1 MNLTIIYGNGFD
13 KNLGLNTT
21 YPDFYK
27 WLSDNQKRDS
37 DEIYCNIKEKPDNW
51 SDLELALGKYTF
63 DNEIHPEKFEESYE
77 NLIEDLNE
85 YLLLE
90 QEKLVD
96 SMHGGNMLLNTIE
109 HLEKNLISTGQKRNA
124 KDIRNLIED
133 SAQSSALHKTFFS
146 IDVQFVTFNYTK
158 TMETLLHNNWYSRKL
173 PNPNSNPNSNSDYIE
188 LRVNQPIHVH
198 GTLNNSMVLGVN
210 DETQFNS
217 EIFDN
222 NFPEFFVKN
231 KNLTDHV
238 NSTELDDA
246 LGVIN
251 YSQVIFLF
259 GVSLGETDRIYWEK
273 ISNWLLYDKT
283 HIVLLYDYETPMESI
298 SKVVQSRMERSWNK
312 TKDKFLRQSGLNI
325 EQQKR
330 ISKQIFP
337 LYGDGFFN
345 LEETQQ
351 DN

>member
-63 DNEIHPEKFEESYE
+63 DNEIHTAKFEESYE

-124 KDIRNLIED
+124 KDIQNIMNNSVQILPLD
-133 SAQSSALHKTFFS
+133 KKYFS
-146 IDVQFVTFNYTK
+146 IDIQFITFNYTE
-158 TMETLLHNNWYSRKL
+158 TMETLLHDNGYSRKL
-173 PNPNSNPNSNSDYIE
+173 SNSNYME
-188 LRVNQPIHVH
+188 LRINQPIHVH

-210 DETQFNS
+210 DETQFKS

-238 NSTELDDA
+238 NSTDLEEA
-246 LGVIN
+246 LEVIR

-259 GVSLGETDRIYWEK
+259 GVSLGETDKIYWGK
-273 ISNWLLYDKT
+273 IATWLLNSDER
-283 HIVLLYDYETPMESI
+283 IVLLYDYETPMESI
-298 SKVVQSRMERSWNK
+298 SKVVQSKMERSWNE
-312 TKDKFLRQSGLNI
+312 TKDKFLKQSGLSNV
-325 EQQKR
+325 EQKQ

-337 LYGDGFFN
+337 LYGNGFLN
-345 LEETQQ
+345 LEEAQQ

>member
-27 WLSDNQKRDS
+27 WLNENKQRED
-37 DEIYCNIKEKPDNW
+37 DEIYCNIKEKPNDW

-63 DNEIHPEKFEESYE
+63 DNEIHPEKFEEAYE

-90 QEKLVD
+90 QEKLMD

-109 HLEKNLISTGQKRNA
+109 HFKKNLISTGQKRNA
-124 KDIRNLIED
+124 KDIQNIMNNSVQILPID
-133 SAQSSALHKTFFS
+133 KKYFS
-146 IDVQFVTFNYTK
+146 IDIQFITFNYTE
-158 TMETLLHNNWYSRKL
+158 TMEMLLHDNGYSRKL
-173 PNPNSNPNSNSDYIE
+173 SNSNYMQ
-188 LRVNQPIHVH
+188 LRINQPIHVH

-210 DETQFNS
+210 DETQFKS

-238 NSTELDDA
+238 NSTDLEEA
-246 LGVIN
+246 LEVIR

-259 GVSLGETDRIYWEK
+259 GVSLGETDKIYWGK
-273 ISNWLLYDKT
+273 IATWLLNSDER
-283 HIVLLYDYETPMESI
+283 IVLLYDYETPMESI
-298 SKVVQSRMERSWNK
+298 SKVVQSKMERSWNE
-312 TKDKFLRQSGLNI
+312 TKDKFLKQSGLSNV
-325 EQQKR
+325 EQKQ

-337 LYGDGFFN
+337 LYGNGFFN
-345 LEETQQ
+345 LEEAQQ

>member
-90 QEKLVD
+90 QEKLGTEL
-96 SMHGGNMLLNTIE
+96 SIE
-109 HLEKNLISTGQKRNA
+109 KSISELFFNIESNLRKTGQNKNA
-124 KDIRNLIED
+124 NIVSDYM
-133 SAQSSALHKTFFS
+133 SHHT
-146 IDVQFVTFNYTK
+146 DVNFVTFNYTTIVEK
-158 TMETLLHNNWYSRKL
+158 TRTREQF
-173 PNPNSNPNSNSDYIE
+173 YIAKKGTN
-188 LRVNQPIHVH
+188 LNVRLFTPIHVH
-198 GTLNNSMVLGVN
+198 GTLNSSMVLGVN
-210 DETQFNS
+210 DETQFKS

-222 NFPEFFVKN
+222 NFPEFFIKN
-231 KNLTDHV
+231 KNLTGHV
-238 NSTELDDA
+238 NSTQFEEA
-246 LGVIN
+246 MGVIDN
-251 YSQVIFLF
+251 SNIIFLF
-259 GVSLGETDRIYWEK
+259 GVSLGETDKVYWEK
-273 ISNWLLYDKT
+273 ISNWLLYDET
-283 HIVLLYDYETPMESI
+283 RIVLLYDYETSIDSI
-298 SKVVQSRMERSWNK
+298 SKVVQSRMERSWNE

-325 EQQKR
+325 PEKKR
-330 ISKQIFP
+330 ISQQIFP

-345 LEETQQ
+345 LEEAQQ

>member
-27 WLSDNQKRDS
+27 WLSENKKRDD
-37 DEIYCNIKEKPDNW
+37 DEIFCNIKEKPENW
-51 SDLELALGKYTF
+51 SDLELALGQYTF
-63 DNEIHPEKFEESYE
+63 NNEIHPEKFEESYE
-77 NLIEDLNE
+77 NLIGDLNE

-90 QEKLVD
+90 QEKLGTQL
-96 SMHGGNMLLNTIE
+96 SIKKSISELFYN
-109 HLEKNLISTGQKRNA
+109 LEDNLRETGQNKNA
-124 KDIRNLIED
+124 HIIRNHM
-133 SAQSSALHKTFFS
+133 SQP
-146 IDVQFVTFNYTK
+146 IDVNFVTFNYTNTVEQSMIQNQFGVIK
-158 TMETLLHNNWYSRKL
+158 DGMKFSV
-173 PNPNSNPNSNSDYIE
+173 I
-188 LRVNQPIHVH
+188 LRNPIHVH
-198 GTLNNSMVLGVN
+198 GRLNNPMVLGVN
-210 DETQFNS
+210 DETQFKS

-238 NSTELDDA
+238 NSTDLDEA
-246 LGVIN
+246 LEVIS

-259 GVSLGETDRIYWEK
+259 GVSLGETDKIYWET
-273 ISNWLLYDKT
+273 IATWLLYNEER
-283 HIVLLYDYETPMESI
+283 IVLLYDYETPIGSI
-298 SKVVQSRMERSWNK
+298 SKVVQRKMEKSWNS

>member
-27 WLSDNQKRDS
+27 WLSENKKRDD
-37 DEIYCNIKEKPDNW
+37 DEIFCNIKEKPDNW
-51 SDLELALGKYTF
+51 SDLELALGQYTF
-63 DNEIHPEKFEESYE
+63 DNEIHPEKFEESYG

-90 QEKLVD
+90 QEKSVD
-96 SMHGGNMLLNTIE
+96 SMHGGDMLLNTIE
-109 HLEKNLISTGQKRNA
+109 HLETNLISTGQKRNA
-124 KDIRNLIED
+124 KYIQNLIDD
-133 SAQSSALHKTFFS
+133 SAQISPLY
-146 IDVQFVTFNYTK
+146 IQFITFNYTK
-158 TMETLLHNNWYSRKL
+158 TMESLLRNNWYSRTL
-173 PNPNSNPNSNSDYIE
+173 PNTNYME
-188 LRVNQPIHVH
+188 LSINQPIHVH

-210 DETQFNS
+210 DETQFKS

-238 NSTELDDA
+238 NSTDLDDA
-246 LGVIN
+246 LEVIN

-259 GVSLGETDRIYWEK
+259 GVSLGETDKIYWET
-273 ISNWLLYDKT
+273 IATWLLYNKER
-283 HIVLLYDYETPMESI
+283 IVLLYDYETPIDSI
-298 SKVVQSRMERSWNK
+298 SKVVQSKMEKSWNN
-312 TKDKFLRQSGLNI
+312 TKDKFLRQSGLGI
-325 EQQKR
+325 DEQKR

-337 LYGDGFFN
+337 LYGNGFFN
-345 LEETQQ
+345 LEEAQQ